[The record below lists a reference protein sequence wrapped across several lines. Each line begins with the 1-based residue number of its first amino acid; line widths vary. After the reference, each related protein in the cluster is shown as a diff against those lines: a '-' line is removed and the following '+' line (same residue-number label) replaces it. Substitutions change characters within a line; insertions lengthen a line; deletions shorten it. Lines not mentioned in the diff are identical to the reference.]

1 MVPIFLVR
9 FIVEMTYV
17 ILINFALHFLIVVTL
32 HFLIVVTLHFLIVVT
47 LHFLVIISKFIVVY
61 PHFSAR
67 LKVETLLTRLLLR
80 PTNVI
85 IIELPIFT
93 IFLTYLVAT
102 LLLTCYLTIIV
113 VILPQSYFLHLLV
126 VLHSKF

>member
-1 MVPIFLVR
+1 
-9 FIVEMTYV
+9 MTYV
-17 ILINFALHFLIVVTL
+17 IFINFQLHLLTNIALHFLIVVT
-32 HFLIVVTLHFLIVVT
+32 VY
-47 LHFLVIISKFIVVY
+47 FLVIISNFIVLY
-61 PHFSAR
+61 PQFSPQ

-80 PTNVI
+80 PNNVI

-113 VILPQSYFLHLLV
+113 VILPQSHFLHLLV
-126 VLHSKF
+126 VVLHSKFQTYNSSILLIIIIYTITSL